1 MNTDLQTEQIILNA
15 ARALFTRKGFAAVRL
30 QDIADEAG
38 INRTLLHY
46 YFRTK
51 EKLFEK
57 IFTEAI
63 EQVFPNVQEILNS
76 NEPLLSKIEQVI
88 SHYIDFAIAHP
99 YLPTFV
105 IHELNQN
112 PDKIPA
118 MLGNMKQ
125 KPELGKFMMEIQHA
139 AQSGIIR
146 PIQPIH
152 LLINIISLCLFPFI
166 AKPMMHAILG
176 ITDPVYAAFI
186 AERKKVVTETI
197 INSIKIPNS

>member
-1 MNTDLQTEQIILNA
+1 MNKDKQTEQIILEA
-15 ARALFTRKGFAAVRL
+15 ARGLFTRKGYAAVRL

-57 IFTEAI
+57 IFTAAI
-63 EQVFPNVQEILNS
+63 ERVFPNVQEILNS
-76 NEPLLSKIEQVI
+76 DETLFGKIENVI

-112 PDKIPA
+112 PDKVHEL
-118 MLGNMKQ
+118 LGAVKQ
-125 KPELGKFMMEIQHA
+125 KPDLGKFIMELQGA
-139 AQSGIIR
+139 VQAGKIR
-146 PIQPIH
+146 PIQPLH

-176 ITDPVYAAFI
+176 ISDPVYAAFI
-186 AERKKVVTETI
+186 AERKKVVTDTI

>member
-1 MNTDLQTEQIILNA
+1 MNTDKQTEQIILKA
-15 ARALFTRKGFAAVRL
+15 ARDLFTRKGFAAVRM

-76 NEPLLSKIEQVI
+76 DEPLFVKIEQLI
-88 SHYIDFAIAHP
+88 SQYIDFAMAHP
-99 YLPTFV
+99 YLPSFV

-118 MLGNMKQ
+118 LLGNMKQ
-125 KPELGKFMMEIQHA
+125 KPELGKFLMGIQA
-139 AQSGIIR
+139 MTQKGEIR
-146 PIQPIH
+146 PIQPLH
-152 LLINIISLCLFPFI
+152 LVINIISLCLFPFI
-166 AKPMMHAILG
+166 AKPMMYGILG

-186 AERKKVVTETI
+186 AERKKVVTDTI